1 MLKSPLQPAFF
12 INSGEQAAESFN
24 YLEKLK
30 AMEEQGK
37 ISQIEMVSTTSD
49 LEYDATVYQA
59 DETDVVDDNLGIL
72 IFFKGKFVN
81 RFDFRLGDLFKE
93 AFFKTKFKT
102 ATTIFPYM
110 GVIDIKKGV
119 VLNYLGTWFKRKSGY
134 YNFIENMR
142 DGLRKAKLSKL

>member
-49 LEYDATVYQA
+49 LEYD
-59 DETDVVDDNLGIL
+59 DNLGIL
-72 IFFKGKFVN
+72 IYFKGKFVN